1 MIIPN
6 FFWNVIK
13 AMFQTTNQLYNFQHF
28 QTNPYEWNGCPG
40 HGLLI
45 QPKGNPRTADR
56 RNGHPIL
63 VYLEVQWIIVSSFPH
78 WSGILGR
85 GIPYFWT
92 NPSMIWRQFASI
104 SLLPFPVYTRC
115 GWLYTLLCFLQT
127 YFGKLTIY
135 QAWQKKSL
143 SGSPS
148 KLCSPC
154 LRSASLVAAVGSS
167 TRSHR
172 FWLCC
177 NNQCLLLS
185 KLITGPSP
193 SMDIAWKAPGA
204 PQVTMQ

>member
-85 GIPYFWT
+85 GILLWLVIYFI
-92 NPSMIWRQFASI
+92 MFFAN
-104 SLLPFPVYTRC
+104 LFC
-115 GWLYTLLCFLQT
+115 
-127 YFGKLTIY
+127 KLTIY

-154 LRSASLVAAVGSS
+154 LRSASLVAAEGSS

-177 NNQCLLLS
+177 NNQCLLS
-185 KLITGPSP
+185 SSP
-193 SMDIAWKAPGA
+193 DQVLQWILLERRLAPPRSQCSILNPKYVA
-204 PQVTMQ
+204 CILYTV